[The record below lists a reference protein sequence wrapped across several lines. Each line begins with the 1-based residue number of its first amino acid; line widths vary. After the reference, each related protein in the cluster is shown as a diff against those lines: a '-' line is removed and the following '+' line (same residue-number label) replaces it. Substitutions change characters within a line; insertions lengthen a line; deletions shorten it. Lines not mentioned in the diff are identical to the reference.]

1 LGSIAVAVAVAL
13 AVVSLDTVSG
23 EHELPD
29 GKLIAALHAA
39 FSSTHASP
47 QKRHERAVHCWQSLP
62 ICAHDNAGVGG
73 VGSATIVLVGVPLVV
88 VGVVVGFGVGA
99 AVEPGGNGVGGVV
112 GSGVGTGVGEA
123 VGQTASMLLHTARNS
138 HLSPHH
144 AHALPD

>member
-47 QKRHERAVHCWQSLP
+47 QKRHERAVHRWQSLP
-62 ICAHDNAGVGG
+62 ICTHDNAGVGG
-73 VGSATIVLVGVPLVV
+73 VGAATIVLVGVPLVV
-88 VGVVVGFGVGA
+88 VRVVVGFGVGA
-99 AVEPGGNGVGGVV
+99 AEPGGNGVGHGV